1 MHRETLAP
9 AGDRHVEG
17 GLDLADVFVDRAA
30 QVGEAQVVD
39 RMQGDFYRFHRP
51 HAARAAAVGEVG
63 GRIGPAISLG

>member
-17 GLDLADVFVDRAA
+17 GLDLADVFVERAA

-39 RMQGDFYRFHRP
+39 GMQ
-51 HAARAAAVGEVG
+51 VIS
-63 GRIGPAISLG
+63 IGFIGHMLPERQPSGKSEGIRPAISLG